1 MTQTRLWSRPLAPL
15 VAALA
20 AGIAAPSLGLTFPSV
35 WLAFTVVALLLLL
48 AVCCWRHLPLAW
60 AVCLLF
66 FCLGQGLYHTAL
78 QPNLPA
84 HHVSFL
90 PRNIPVSLMGV
101 VQSRPMASFGGG
113 DSRLEL
119 AASSWSDGSAW
130 RPAGGTVWVSGIG
143 GESTDLQP
151 GAQVAVRLVLWPVA
165 DLKNP
170 GAAGRKL
177 ALARRQIFTTGK
189 LWQHLQPLQL
199 TSESSLSWLAAWQGR
214 ARTYC
219 RGLLEPQPQP
229 ARSIYLALLLGDQT
243 EISPPLRQ
251 AFNRTGATHV
261 LSVSGLHL
269 VIVAAFF
276 AALFFWLLRRSTW
289 LLLRLNA
296 LKLAVFLSTLPV
308 IAYVWLAEGSP
319 ATQRSAVMILAYM
332 VLVLLDRHR
341 DVYSALILATLIIL
355 VASPLQLYAI
365 SFQLSFLAVW
375 GLAFLSP
382 VFMRPW
388 KNWLEDRE
396 EWSVWKK
403 KPVLWLGEAWSVSL
417 AATLATLPV
426 IVANFHQAPTYGIV
440 VNVLVTPLIGG
451 VAVILVFLSLLLS
464 FLPLPLSSA
473 LLFLG
478 RLVLDVSVYLMEQAA
493 ALPGVVMRLPAPTAW
508 QTAAYFLLL
517 ISLFGAS
524 RWLWRWTGISLGL
537 LVLTGSL
544 AWSGLSARN
553 TSQLTM
559 TALDTPREMSLVAT
573 FPQGV
578 SMVVNAGAPRYFD
591 SSARTNV
598 ALVSYLHTLRLR
610 QLDYL
615 TALTVTP
622 ENAGT
627 LLDLA
632 REFEVQEFWYG
643 GDRPNIPSFWELRN
657 VLGDNRRAVKN
668 LSLAPLAQEIHGA
681 VVRTRQLPGSFLG
694 RTSGPVLL
702 EFDCQG
708 QRLLIIP
715 PAPAAWRQ
723 QCLAPGLTP
732 SEVLIVPASNLRGDF
747 LPSCLSQVKPQIV
760 IVTGSPP
767 AELPP
772 EISQPRQTAW
782 HFTHQGA
789 VTITVSSRGLEVRQW
804 RP

>member
-1 MTQTRLWSRPLAPL
+1 M
-15 VAALA
+15 
-20 AGIAAPSLGLTFPSV
+20 
-35 WLAFTVVALLLLL
+35 
-48 AVCCWRHLPLAW
+48 
-60 AVCLLF
+60 
-66 FCLGQGLYHTAL
+66 
-78 QPNLPA
+78 
-84 HHVSFL
+84 
-90 PRNIPVSLMGV
+90 
-101 VQSRPMASFGGG
+101 
-113 DSRLEL
+113 
-119 AASSWSDGSAW
+119 
-130 RPAGGTVWVSGIG
+130 
-143 GESTDLQP
+143 
-151 GAQVAVRLVLWPVA
+151 RLVLWPVEE
-165 DLKNP
+165 LKNP
-170 GAAGRKL
+170 GSAGRKL

-189 LWQHLQPLQL
+189 LWQHLQPLKL
-199 TSESSLSWLAAWQGR
+199 TSESSLSWLAAWREQ

-219 RGLLEPQPQP
+219 RRLLEPQPQP

-251 AFNRTGATHV
+251 AFNSTGATHV

-269 VIVAAFF
+269 VIVAGFF
-276 AALFFWLLRRSTW
+276 TWLSFWLLRRSAW

-341 DVYSALILATLIIL
+341 DVYSALILAALIIL

-375 GLAFLSP
+375 GLAFLAP
-382 VFMRPW
+382 VFIRPW
-388 KNWLEDRE
+388 KNWLEARE
-396 EWSVWKK
+396 DWSVWRK

-426 IVANFHQAPTYGIV
+426 IVTNFHQTPTYGIV
-440 VNVLVTPLIGG
+440 VNILVTPLIGG
-451 VAVILVFLSLLLS
+451 VALILSFMGLLLS
-464 FLPLPLSSA
+464 FLPLPIST
-473 LLFLG
+473 LLFFGG
-478 RLVLDVSVYLMEQAA
+478 RLVLDISVYLMEQAA

-524 RWLWRWTGISLGL
+524 RRLWRWTGVSLGL
-537 LVLTGSL
+537 LVLMGSL
-544 AWSGLSARN
+544 VWSGLSALN
-553 TSQLTM
+553 TFQMTI

-578 SMVVNAGAPRYFD
+578 SMVINAGAPRYFD
-591 SSARTNV
+591 NSARTNV

-610 QLDYL
+610 HLDYL

-627 LLDLA
+627 LLALA
-632 REFEVQEFWYG
+632 REFEVREFWYG
-643 GDRPNIPSFWELRN
+643 GDRPNIPSFWEVRN
-657 VLGDNRRAVKN
+657 LLGDHRRAVKN
-668 LSLAPLAQEIHGA
+668 LSLAPLTRDLGDVQ
-681 VVRTRQLPGSFLG
+681 VRTRQLPGSFPG
-694 RTSGPVLL
+694 RTTGPVLL
-702 EFDCQG
+702 ELDYQG
-708 QRLLIIP
+708 QRLLIVP

-723 QCLAPGLTP
+723 QCLAAGLTP
-732 SEVLIVPASNLRGDF
+732 SEMLIVPASNLRGDF
-747 LPSCLSQVKPQIV
+747 LPSCLSQVRPQIV
-760 IVTGSPP
+760 IVTGPPP
-767 AELPP
+767 AELPK
-772 EISQPRQTAW
+772 EINQTQDTAW

-789 VTITVSSRGLEVRQW
+789 VTVTISSGKVHVSQW